1 MSVLTLGSMTDIGR
15 QYAFT
20 DLVGKLPLTTP
31 MSATWNVHETGAL
44 GHEATLASAI
54 GRMLSGDFG
63 SDIGHSRLVRI
74 AGRMGASIM
83 SFLWLLVTD
92 SFTGEQVN
100 R

>member
-44 GHEATLASAI
+44 GQFPTLADVRA
-54 GRMLSGDFG
+54 RTLE
-63 SDIGHSRLVRI
+63 RLLRL
-74 AGRMGASIM
+74 ANGP
-83 SFLWLLVTD
+83 
-92 SFTGEQVN
+92 
-100 R
+100 